1 MTSLSVPPVEIT
13 ESDTT
18 MALGKRHKWDILAFD
33 NKLLDK
39 IKSNILF
46 AVHYLYYYILDSA
59 TESAKEDEQSQST
72 KGKEKQV
79 GIKVKTR
86 TRSKSPA
93 APGMQGN
100 FERTFHC
107 NNSVM

>member
-1 MTSLSVPPVEIT
+1 MTT
-13 ESDTT
+13 
-18 MALGKRHKWDILAFD
+18 
-33 NKLLDK
+33 NDK
-39 IKSNILF
+39 IKSNISF
-46 AVHYLYYYILDSA
+46 VVHYLYYYILDSA

-93 APGMQGN
+93 APGMQGK
-100 FERTFHC
+100 FEKKTYHC
-107 NNSVM
+107 SDSVM

>member
-1 MTSLSVPPVEIT
+1 M
-13 ESDTT
+13 
-18 MALGKRHKWDILAFD
+18 
-33 NKLLDK
+33 LDK
-39 IKSNILF
+39 IKSNISF
-46 AVHYLYYYILDSA
+46 VVHYLYYYILDSA

-93 APGMQGN
+93 APGMQGK
-100 FERTFHC
+100 FEKKLIIVMTVSC
-107 NNSVM
+107 NVTSK